1 MTPGVRFEWDEAKNR
16 TNQVKHGVSF
26 EEAMT
31 VFWDE
36 QALLIDDPEHSEEEE
51 RFVLLGM
58 SVEFRVLLVCHC
70 AREEENVIRV
80 ISARKANRAEQRQY
94 FERRRR

>member
-16 TNQVKHGVSF
+16 ANQVKHGVSF
-26 EEAMT
+26 EEGMT

-36 QALLIDDPEHSEEEE
+36 QALLIDDPEHSDEEE

-70 AREEENVIRV
+70 TRQEENVIRV